1 MTKRFAKPQWI
12 STPLVIAMITVL
24 SIGVSGMSF
33 GTANAGENP
42 VVVMQTSFGDI
53 TIELYPDKAPKTV
66 ENFLWYV
73 DNKFYNGLIFH
84 RVISNF
90 MIQGGGFTPEMNK
103 KQANAPIK
111 NEANNGLSNAK
122 GTIAMA
128 RTGEPHSATA
138 QFFINVK
145 DNKGLD
151 FKSETPQGWGYC
163 VFGEVIDGMDV
174 VEEIRQVKTTNRE
187 GYQDVPEVPVVIE
200 KAYLKETKGGA
211 KKAAESEG

>member
-1 MTKRFAKPQWI
+1 MTRRFT
-12 STPLVIAMITVL
+12 SRLSAMIVVVA
-24 SIGVSGMSF
+24 IGVIFMSVAA
-33 GTANAGENP
+33 ANAEDANP
-42 VVVMQTSFGDI
+42 VVVLQTSFGNI

-73 DNKFYNGLIFH
+73 DHRFYENLIFH

-90 MIQGGGFTPEMNK
+90 MIQGGGFTADMNQ
-103 KQANAPIK
+103 KQPNAPVK
-111 NEANNGLSNAK
+111 NEANNGLSNER

-128 RTGEPHSATA
+128 RTNEPHSASS

-163 VFGEVIDGMDV
+163 VFGKVIDGMDV
-174 VEEIRQVKTTNRE
+174 VDEIREVKTTSKQ
-187 GYQDVPEVPVVIE
+187 GFQDVPEVPVVIE
-200 KAYLKETKGGA
+200 KAYVKTAKGGE
-211 KKAAESEG
+211 KKAEETEGK

>member
-1 MTKRFAKPQWI
+1 
-12 STPLVIAMITVL
+12 
-24 SIGVSGMSF
+24 MSY

-42 VVVMQTSFGDI
+42 VVVMQTSFGAI
-53 TIELYPDKAPKTV
+53 TIELYPEKAPKTV

-73 DNKFYNGLIFH
+73 DKKFYNGLIFH
-84 RVISNF
+84 RVIANF

-103 KQANAPIK
+103 KQPNPPIK
-111 NEANNGLSNAK
+111 NEANNGLSNEK

-163 VFGEVIDGMDV
+163 VFGKVIDGMDV
-174 VEEIRQVKTTNRE
+174 VEEIRQVKTTSKQ
-187 GYQDVPEVPVVIE
+187 GHQDVPEVPVVIE
-200 KAYLKETKGGA
+200 KVYLKEAAAATKKT
-211 KKAAESEG
+211 KKTEG